1 MRKVVEEEVEVVA
14 EEVEV
19 AVVEASEAVSV
30 RTVQAQVIDQ
40 VQIIILKQDI
50 IHPIAHTIV
59 VCINGIL

>member
-30 RTVQAQVIDQ
+30 RTVQAQVI
-40 VQIIILKQDI
+40 ILKQDI